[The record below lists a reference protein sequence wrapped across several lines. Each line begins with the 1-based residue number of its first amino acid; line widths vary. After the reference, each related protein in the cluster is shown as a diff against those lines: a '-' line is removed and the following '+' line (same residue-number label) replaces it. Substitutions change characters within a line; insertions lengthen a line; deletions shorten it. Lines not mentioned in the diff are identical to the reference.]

1 MSLKNL
7 TSNHDLVQEETA
19 PVGDMESQTGPAF
32 PIVGPDVERG
42 LSPFNIPA
50 GSQLHGGP
58 LVDQAGRSL
67 VGPAYQGVYGG
78 VSNPA
83 SLDMDGVTPNEFINN
98 FGQGPSSQT
107 SLFNLTSLYDKAGP
121 FGEASNDTIGDFAE
135 TTPDQY
141 TDNPPD

>member
-1 MSLKNL
+1 MSIKNL
-7 TSNHDLVQEETA
+7 TSIHDLVQGETA

-67 VGPAYQGVYGG
+67 VGPAYQGIYGG

-83 SLDMDGVTPNEFINN
+83 SLDMDGATPEKFTDN
-98 FGQGPSSQT
+98 FGQGPSEET
-107 SLFNLTSLYDKAGP
+107 ALFNRISRFDKSGP
-121 FGEASNDTIGDFAE
+121 FAIFSTDLVGGFAE

>member
-7 TSNHDLVQEETA
+7 SSIHDLVQKENA

-32 PIVGPDVERG
+32 PITGPGIERG
-42 LSPFNIPA
+42 LSPFNVPA

-83 SLDMDGVTPNEFINN
+83 SLDMDGVTPDEY
-98 FGQGPSSQT
+98 T
-107 SLFNLTSLYDKAGP
+107 ANL
-121 FGEASNDTIGDFAE
+121 
-135 TTPDQY
+135 PD
-141 TDNPPD
+141 

>member
-1 MSLKNL
+1 MSIKNL
-7 TSNHDLVQEETA
+7 TSIHDLVQGETA

-78 VSNPA
+78 VSNQA
-83 SLDMDGVTPNEFINN
+83 SLDMDGVTPDKFTDKPN
-98 FGQGPSSQT
+98 SQT
-107 SLFNLTSLYDKAGP
+107 SLFDLTSLYDKAGP

>member
-1 MSLKNL
+1 MSIKNL
-7 TSNHDLVQEETA
+7 TSIHDLVQGETA

-83 SLDMDGVTPNEFINN
+83 SLDMDGVTRDKFTDKPN
-98 FGQGPSSQT
+98 SQT
-107 SLFNLTSLYDKAGP
+107 SLFDLTSLYDKAGP

-141 TDNPPD
+141 IADLPD

>member
-7 TSNHDLVQEETA
+7 TSIHDLVQEETA

-67 VGPAYQGVYGG
+67 VGPNYQFSYGG
-78 VSNPA
+78 SNFIAPA
-83 SLDMDGVTPNEFINN
+83 QDTLDDFDLEGRTPPLYKNT
-98 FGQGPSSQT
+98 GPT
-107 SLFNLTSLYDKAGP
+107 EGFYG
-121 FGEASNDTIGDFAE
+121 
-135 TTPDQY
+135 Y
-141 TDNPPD
+141 

>member
-7 TSNHDLVQEETA
+7 TSIHDLVQEETA

-83 SLDMDGVTPNEFINN
+83 SLDMDGVTPDKFTDKPNL
-98 FGQGPSSQT
+98 QT
-107 SLFNLTSLYDKAGP
+107 SLFDLTSLYDKAGP

-141 TDNPPD
+141 IADLPD

>member
-7 TSNHDLVQEETA
+7 KSIHDLVQGDTA

-32 PIVGPDVERG
+32 SITGPDVERG

-78 VSNPA
+78 VSEP
-83 SLDMDGVTPNEFINN
+83 SGLDKDGVTPD
-98 FGQGPSSQT
+98 
-107 SLFNLTSLYDKAGP
+107 L
-121 FGEASNDTIGDFAE
+121 
-135 TTPDQY
+135 Y
-141 TDNPPD
+141 TDNLPD